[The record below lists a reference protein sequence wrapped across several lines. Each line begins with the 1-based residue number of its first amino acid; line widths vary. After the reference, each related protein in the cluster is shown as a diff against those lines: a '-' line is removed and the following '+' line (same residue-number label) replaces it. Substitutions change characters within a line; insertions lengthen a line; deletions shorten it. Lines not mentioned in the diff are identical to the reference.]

1 MPIEI
6 IIVYIVLYLIIIPG
20 AYGKGI
26 SLGKWMF
33 NSPDEILTVLQDQNA
48 VIMPI
53 YKILALKVLMYVLW
67 VAFIASLFNLGRIIQ
82 NKKANYN
89 INAVLKNKEP
99 YLKMMEINES
109 ISRISNPDV
118 NKARTAVRNIMEHLR
133 NETDFGIGNDVVIAC
148 ERDIA
153 RCLNAIEENIR
164 ALYNEKTA
172 KESADVIIEDCKTIQ
187 ARLKIRTEM
196 KKR

>member
-1 MPIEI
+1 
-6 IIVYIVLYLIIIPG
+6 
-20 AYGKGI
+20 
-26 SLGKWMF
+26 
-33 NSPDEILTVLQDQNA
+33 
-48 VIMPI
+48 
-53 YKILALKVLMYVLW
+53 MYVLW

-133 NETDFGIGNDVVIAC
+133 NETDFGIGNDAAIAC

-153 RCLNAIEENIR
+153 RCINAIEENIR